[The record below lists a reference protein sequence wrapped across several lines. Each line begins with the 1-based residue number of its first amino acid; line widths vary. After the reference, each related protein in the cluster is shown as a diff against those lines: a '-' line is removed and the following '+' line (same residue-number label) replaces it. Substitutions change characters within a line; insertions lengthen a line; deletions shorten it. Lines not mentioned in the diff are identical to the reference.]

1 MDCATIMVHLDA
13 SRRVYQ
19 RLHIA
24 AQLALEFQ
32 ATVVGVLAIGKPDL
46 SAMRYLVNG
55 DRYLTSYNEWH
66 AQVGKETRHALEGA
80 TDELQIA
87 AEWRAPEWATAE
99 TVQAEA
105 HLADLVVLGQH
116 DPSDESAY
124 AGNHFV
130 ESVVLQCGRPVLVVP
145 YAGWFP
151 RVGKHVLVA
160 WNGSR
165 ESARAVH
172 DALPLLK
179 RAESVDIVS
188 CTRPETP
195 RDPWLSPP
203 HYAVAGLAR
212 HGVKAHLH
220 ESVIGSGDDAGQ
232 MLLSLAVDLS
242 ADLIVMGAYGHG
254 RMRELML
261 GGVTRALLSS
271 MTVPVLMSH

>member
-1 MDCATIMVHLDA
+1 MDYATIMVHLDA

-19 RLHIA
+19 RLHLA
-24 AQLALEFQ
+24 AQLALEYR
-32 ATVVGVLAIGKPDL
+32 ATVVGLLAVGKPDPT
-46 SAMRYLVNG
+46 AIRYLVDGN
-55 DRYLTSYNEWH
+55 RYLASYKEWQT
-66 AQVGKETRHALEGA
+66 QVGKEAHHALQGA

-105 HLADLVVLGQH
+105 HLADLLVLGQH
-116 DPSDESAY
+116 DPSDEAAY
-124 AGNHFV
+124 AEGHFI

-151 RVGKHVLVA
+151 SVGRHVLVA

-172 DALPLLK
+172 DALPMLK
-179 RAESVDIVS
+179 RAESVDVVT
-188 CTRPETP
+188 CTRPETL

-203 HYAVAGLAR
+203 QYAVAWLAR
-212 HGVKAHLH
+212 HGVQAHLH
-220 ESVIGSGDDAGQ
+220 ESVISSGDDPGQ
-232 MLLSLAVDLS
+232 ILLSRA
-242 ADLIVMGAYGHG
+242 ADLNSDIIVAGAYGHG
-254 RMRELML
+254 WMRELVL
-261 GGVTRALLSS
+261 GGVTRTLLGS